1 MAYQYRSQARK
12 LALQALCAYEAV
24 GDGFREQLGRFL
36 HDDEILA
43 DVGIEAPPDAEI
55 VAFAQRITQAAWSR
69 RGELDRRIEATAAHW
84 SLARMTP
91 VDRNILRLGL
101 CELLEPAAD
110 ASAAVIISEALELA
124 RVFGDADSPAFVN
137 GVLDAA
143 RRQLDRECATPIP
156 E

>member
-1 MAYQYRSQARK
+1 MTYQYRTQARK

-36 HDDEILA
+36 SDDEILS
-43 DVGIEAPPDAEI
+43 DIGIASPPEAEI
-55 VAFAQRITQAAWSR
+55 VRFAHRLTQGAWSR
-69 RGELDRRIEATAAHW
+69 RGELDRRIEGSAAHW

-101 CELLEPAAD
+101 FELLEPVVDAPPAA
-110 ASAAVIISEALELA
+110 IISEALELA
-124 RVFGDADSPAFVN
+124 RVFGDTDSPAFVN

-143 RRQLDRECATPIP
+143 RRQIDHERASPAT
-156 E
+156 